1 MLVMVPLSSVS
12 ITGHNPMVPSVR
24 KYFWELYLIELDA
37 IGYFVRHIIQLYG
50 REVDIIVLYFFCFH
64 EADAE
69 FASMDGIAQVV
80 LDSHVL
86 EGVVIL
92 QEFGSAGIR
101 LAPLVENYE
110 RSVSGVLVFIYSE
123 DGIIERVRNRSALD
137 FLCFV
142 AEGKL
147 SVGSIPISQRD
158 TDIRRALPVGSSQ
171 GIVQVIDS
179 AFYRIVFL
187 VQLQEFSLAG
197 SQDFHDVLHEES
209 VLLGIFGV
217 YCQGAIVDL
226 L

>member
-50 REVDIIVLYFFCFH
+50 REVDIIILYFFCFH

-92 QEFGSAGIR
+92 QEYGSAGIR
-101 LAPLVENYE
+101 LATLVENY
-110 RSVSGVLVFIYSE
+110 
-123 DGIIERVRNRSALD
+123 
-137 FLCFV
+137 
-142 AEGKL
+142 
-147 SVGSIPISQRD
+147 
-158 TDIRRALPVGSSQ
+158 
-171 GIVQVIDS
+171 
-179 AFYRIVFL
+179 
-187 VQLQEFSLAG
+187 
-197 SQDFHDVLHEES
+197 
-209 VLLGIFGV
+209 
-217 YCQGAIVDL
+217 
-226 L
+226 